1 MKKFLKISGIGI
13 LSVLF
18 VLYLAFL
25 FILPSRIDLNK
36 YKPDLQKLVKD
47 NTGLAVDFDNA
58 KVITSPFLE
67 AGVKVDNISVTLPD
81 KSELF
86 SAESFKGKVF
96 LPELLWLTVRV
107 SCAEVEKPELNVEII
122 DSSKY
127 KVAKVYEDLVNKKRE
142 QRRLNPP
149 EALTEEKTQL
159 PIDLSSIKLIIP
171 ALKLNNYNAT
181 IDDVKAGHKLTLKGE
196 QIKAGYF
203 NGKKA
208 KLKTKSEFLSD
219 DKTNITADLDITT
232 FIPAFKMQPQEDND
246 DEIFELPFVNPV
258 TEFRNYDLKSDI
270 SSKINIKTK
279 GKNNRLWAKGFLN
292 IENTTVKLAGLQL
305 PDSYFKL
312 KANGYNADVDT
323 NFYVTDTEHM
333 NFLGK
338 IGYGKKP
345 FLDCSLKSTQIH
357 FNNLLKIAK
366 AYLDTIHIKNDID
379 SMSASGYLYS
389 NFNLKT
395 DYDNITSNGKFIIR
409 GGKINDSRIGLL
421 FDDMNANLLFDD
433 NMVNVEKTHILIN
446 KRPLDIAGV
455 VDSNSNTKLNL
466 TADKIPLTG
475 LYLAFAPKEI
485 KNAYKLSSGFLT
497 ADAKMRGTIKNS
509 SSILRAKLEDLK
521 LTDTAGKFVL
531 NNNKA
536 NFGIANADGVIRGKF
551 QNEGF
556 KFTLPALKSVIKN
569 DLLVANLD
577 NKNINVEKSVIK
589 INKKSN
595 ITVSGLVKKY
605 LTDADAK
612 FRADGSLAAS
622 DVQMFLSAAAP
633 YAEAIGSIPVK
644 AEFSSH
650 GQKMK
655 LISQLQTDFNSYIT
669 PVKIKELEGRPVLFQ
684 LIAVKNGNI
693 AKIYRSGLFLRRAG
707 AKFADKLHSNM
718 SGNKEIIAL
727 RAVAINLDTKPFLS
741 LFKIDIPKSL
751 NGSICIFPKSKFN
764 VSGNVY
770 AYGNLNS
777 PKING
782 NINIRNLVIPEIYT
796 TVRDSA
802 IALTTNV
809 VKAVISDID
818 ANGSDFNIKML
829 SSWKQLA
836 QLKIAD
842 VKINSKLIDV
852 DKITK
857 VSDALVKSLPKAQTS
872 GSSASSGGTSDIPV
886 EIAGGNIN
894 LRKITTG
901 NIVVNNTT
909 GKISLY
915 KNVLY
920 LNKLKT
926 SPLGGKV
933 TGDAAMNLI
942 TTELNAKLTGK
953 DFDINK
959 MLVDVM
965 NMKDTLSGKMNFITD
980 ITMKGLTTEEQ
991 MKSLKGFL
999 DFDVKDGQL
1008 GPFGK
1013 FENFLM
1019 AENIR
1024 NNAFFS
1030 SAIGSVITKIV
1041 TFDTSRFNNLY
1052 GHLTFKDGTA
1062 DIAPIKSQGKVMSM
1076 YIAGK
1081 VGLLDNSAD
1090 LKVRGKLAS
1099 AFSDSLG
1106 PLANIN
1112 PVNLIKNTPGLNI
1125 VLAKTFSIFCQA
1137 VSQEEMNAIPELGE
1151 GKSDE
1156 YATKFQIVLRGDT
1169 RKPLKMI
1176 KSFKWLALNSDIEA
1190 AQGFV
1195 DTIPVPEAGEENLSV
1210 EELIQKRAQEAA
1222 AAQEQAKVEA
1232 AQAAEAKTFKGK
1244 LKKLFKKNKT
1254 KSEND

>member
-25 FILPSRIDLNK
+25 FVLPNRIDLNK

-47 NTGLAVDFDNA
+47 NTDLVVDFDNA

-81 KSELF
+81 KSVLF

-107 SCAEVEKPELNVEII
+107 SCAEVEKPWLNVEII

-149 EALTEEKTQL
+149 EALSEKETSL
-159 PIDLSSIKLIIP
+159 PVDLSSIKLVIP

-232 FIPAFKMQPQEDND
+232 FIPEFKIQPQEDNN

-270 SSKINIKTK
+270 SSKINIRTK

-292 IENTTVKLAGLQL
+292 IENTAVKLAGLQL

-312 KANGYNADVDT
+312 KANGYNADIDT
-323 NFYVTDTEHM
+323 NFYVTDAEHI
-333 NFLGK
+333 NILGK
-338 IGYGKKP
+338 IGYGKNP
-345 FLDCSLKSTQIH
+345 FLDCSLKSTKIH
-357 FNNLLKIAK
+357 FNNLLKIAQ
-366 AYLDTIHIKNDID
+366 AYLDTIHIKNDIAA
-379 SMSASGYLYS
+379 MSASGYLYS

-395 DYDNITSNGKFIIR
+395 DYDTITSNGKFIIR
-409 GGKINDSRIGLL
+409 GGKINDNSIGLL
-421 FDDMNANLLFDD
+421 FDDMNANLTFDD
-433 NMVNVEKTHILIN
+433 NMINVEKTHILIN
-446 KRPLDIAGV
+446 NRPLDISGV

-466 TADKIPLTG
+466 TADKIPLAG
-475 LYLAFAPKEI
+475 LYMAFAPKEI
-485 KNAYKLSSGFLT
+485 KNAYKLGSGFLT
-497 ADAKMRGTIKNS
+497 AEAKMRGTIKNS
-509 SSILRAKLEDLK
+509 SSIMRAKLEDLK
-521 LTDTAGKFVL
+521 ITDTAGKFVL
-531 NNNKA
+531 NNDKA

-556 KFTLPALKSVIKN
+556 KFTIPALKSVIKN

-589 INKKSN
+589 INKKSA

-605 LTDADAK
+605 LTDADTK
-612 FRADGSLAAS
+612 FRADGSLATS
-622 DVQMFLSAAAP
+622 DIRMFLASAAP
-633 YAEAIGSIPVK
+633 YTEAVGSIPVK
-644 AEFSSH
+644 AEFNSH

-655 LISQLQTDFNSYIT
+655 LISQIQTDLNSYIT
-669 PVKIKELEGRPVLFQ
+669 PVKIREFEGRPVLFQ

-718 SGNKEIIAL
+718 SGNKEILAL

-741 LFKIDIPKSL
+741 LFKINIPKSL
-751 NGSICIFPKSKFN
+751 NGSICIFPKSQFN

-802 IALTTNV
+802 IALTTNG
-809 VKAVISDID
+809 VKAVISDVR
-818 ANGSDFNIKML
+818 ANGSDFNIKMF
-829 SSWKQLA
+829 SAWKQLA

-842 VKINSKLIDV
+842 VNINSNLIDV

-857 VSDALVKSLPKAQTS
+857 VSDALVKSLPKSKTS
-872 GSSASSGGTSDIPV
+872 GGASDIPV

-920 LNKLKT
+920 LNKIKT

-953 DFDINK
+953 DFDIDK

-965 NMKDTLSGKMNFITD
+965 SMKDTLSGKMNFITD
-980 ITMKGLTTEEQ
+980 ITMKGLATEEQ

-1052 GHLTFKDGTA
+1052 GHLTFKDGTV

-1195 DTIPVPEAGEENLSV
+1195 DTIPVPEAGEEDLSV

-1222 AAQEQAKVEA
+1222 AAQEQAKIEA

-1244 LKKLFKKNKT
+1244 LKKFFKKDKT
-1254 KSEND
+1254 KSKNN